1 MQFVAISLALMRL
14 PRLLADLVA
23 GAFAPED
30 DVHVDLLADASE
42 VDVGETGGRP
52 RYDVVITG
60 VEDPAAAEVDGLLTQ
75 RRDLVVFGV
84 RPDGREAWIY
94 ELRPCPRSLG
104 QVGPALL
111 RRAVLD
117 ALHART

>member
-1 MQFVAISLALMRL
+1 MSK
-14 PRLLADLVA
+14 LLAD
-23 GAFAPED
+23 G
-30 DVHVDLLADASE
+30 SE

-60 VEDPAAAEVDGLLTQ
+60 VEDPAAAEVGGLLTR

-111 RRAVLD
+111 RRAVRRASRTD
-117 ALHART
+117 VTRIDRQPQRGHRTRKGAQHAGNRVLSRCVR